1 MSASAIRHAGAK
13 EIEIVLRMQSDSVG
27 APMDPASRHVSL
39 RANSA
44 PSSRRGF
51 ADCP

>member
-1 MSASAIRHAGAK
+1 MSAPAILRAGA
-13 EIEIVLRMQSDSVG
+13 EDAEIVLRMLDDSVEE
-27 APMDPASRHVSL
+27 PMDPASRYVSL

-51 ADCP
+51 ADLP